1 MKSNNDDLDLIS
13 STLLFIRAILQ
24 IVRIVLIIKSTRT
37 VQKNIEEIVDFNSVF
52 NQNES
57 FSHRGK
63 PKKVEIKMNKN
74 KMKDTFNRIDTKE
87 IVHDVVENN
96 LNPELKN
103 FQNMVNTKEFSKKMS
118 KNNLMDEV
126 DYKAIKITKEKNK
139 ENINEYLND

>member
-1 MKSNNDDLDLIS
+1 
-13 STLLFIRAILQ
+13 
-24 IVRIVLIIKSTRT
+24 
-37 VQKNIEEIVDFNSVF
+37 
-52 NQNES
+52 
-57 FSHRGK
+57 
-63 PKKVEIKMNKN
+63 MNKN

-96 LNPELKN
+96 FNPELKN
-103 FQNMVNTKEFSKKMS
+103 FQNMINTKEFSKKMS